1 MHGLHGPES
10 EPGCASFED
19 VEKDVYQLFY
29 HKATEAQNE
38 RNIKNCQRRTIGTK
52 IAKECGL
59 EAARQ
64 WLGHKN
70 LMTTLRY
77 IYTTETLDTLRQ
89 YSESASAIDPGAL
102 DALPLTA
109 DIN

>member
-1 MHGLHGPES
+1 MVIITTYHLHLSGS
-10 EPGCASFED
+10 TQQRLIYAQVG
-19 VEKDVYQLFY
+19 KDGDKGGSGVKRI
-29 HKATEAQNE
+29 H
-38 RNIKNCQRRTIGTK
+38 CQRRTIGTK

-64 WLGHKN
+64 WLGHTN
-70 LMTTLRY
+70 LMTTLRN

-89 YSESASAIDPGAL
+89 YSESASAIDSGVL
-102 DALPLTA
+102 DTLPLTA